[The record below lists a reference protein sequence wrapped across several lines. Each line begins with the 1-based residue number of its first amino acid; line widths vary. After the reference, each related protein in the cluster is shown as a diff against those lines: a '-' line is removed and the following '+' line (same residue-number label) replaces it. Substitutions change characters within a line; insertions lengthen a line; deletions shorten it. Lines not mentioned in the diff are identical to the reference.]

1 MIRCPNCGSSAQ
13 IELVWVDSDM
23 DTSAHYKQYTCG
35 CGCDFV
41 VTFEATKFQI
51 IPKEEEKEE

>member
-1 MIRCPNCGSSAQ
+1 MMIRCPNCGSGAQ
-13 IELVWVDSDM
+13 VKLVWVDSDM
-23 DTSAHYKQYTCG
+23 YTTHYKQYTCG

-41 VTFEATKFQI
+41 VTFEVTKIQI